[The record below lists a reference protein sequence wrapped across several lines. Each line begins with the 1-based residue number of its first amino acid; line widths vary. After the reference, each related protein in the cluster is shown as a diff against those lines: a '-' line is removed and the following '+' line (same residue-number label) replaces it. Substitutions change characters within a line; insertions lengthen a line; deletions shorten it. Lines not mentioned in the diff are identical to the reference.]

1 MAFTAH
7 PQLIHLKGV
16 CLKCKTHQG
25 GVYFHPQVHGEKSLE
40 LQLGQNSTPVTSV
53 QFSHPIVGK
62 AIAFSGAKHNL
73 QNPNPVTSVEFVHP
87 TVGKAIGFSGAK
99 HNL

>member
-1 MAFTAH
+1 MCKSIAEEVIVISFSHFSASIAEMAFTAH

-25 GVYFHPQVHGEKSLE
+25 GVCSDPQVHCEKSLE
-40 LQLGQNSTPVTSV
+40 LQLGQNPT
-53 QFSHPIVGK
+53 H
-62 AIAFSGAKHNL
+62 
-73 QNPNPVTSVEFVHP
+73 VTSVEFVHP
-87 TVGKAIGFSGAK
+87 IVGKAIDFSGTK